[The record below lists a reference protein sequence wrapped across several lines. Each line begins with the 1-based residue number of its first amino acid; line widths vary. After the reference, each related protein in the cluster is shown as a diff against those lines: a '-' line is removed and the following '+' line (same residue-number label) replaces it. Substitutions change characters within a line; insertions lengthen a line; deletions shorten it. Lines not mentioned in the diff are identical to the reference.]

1 MSVTEKQVEYAEHRS
16 IVFRMNRTEAAG
28 LARYIK
34 EHNGSPEI
42 ALAVDVDARELLVMA
57 KNAQEEDFLLYTGEE
72 DVMEI
77 EVTDIEEEE
86 VVEEPE
92 EE

>member
-16 IVFRMNRTEAAG
+16 IVFRMNRKEAAG

-34 EHNGSPEI
+34 DHNGSPEI